1 MTSWWVSSYSAIC
14 LSCLGRWSQECK
26 QNNASLV
33 LRRLVFGGAPW
44 QSLVVFNHPSS
55 DPQPIQAASLEI
67 YDYLQP
73 RLYHIKSLPLYI
85 PCHPML
91 SLSFLHQPGGV
102 GQSSK
107 RFAVNVGEGAMGSD
121 REALTYEVPSN
132 KSLSGIVC
140 LSAHW
145 SASLTK
151 CWLWTDMFF

>member
-1 MTSWWVSSYSAIC
+1 MLPLCFVD
-14 LSCLGRWSQECK
+14 LF
-26 QNNASLV
+26 LV
-33 LRRLVFGGAPW
+33 EPHDNHLW
-44 QSLVVFNHPSS
+44 VFNHPSS

-151 CWLWTDMFF
+151 CWLWTDMFFLFFGPKKNHHMTWWYGSWIKPEK

>member
-1 MTSWWVSSYSAIC
+1 MLPLCFVD
-14 LSCLGRWSQECK
+14 LF
-26 QNNASLV
+26 LV
-33 LRRLVFGGAPW
+33 EPHDNHLW
-44 QSLVVFNHPSS
+44 VFNHPSS

-140 LSAHW
+140 LSAH
-145 SASLTK
+145 
-151 CWLWTDMFF
+151 